1 MLALW
6 LSLFEITDLFT
17 EVKVILQGLMY
28 TDVLAAAETTPAAIC
43 VQRDLTPF
51 VRTELLHCTLGVCL
65 MRLLSAVSKSGM
77 MRRSLRISV
86 LSFPPL

>member
-51 VRTELLHCTLGVCL
+51 VRTELVHCTLGVCL
-65 MRLLSAVSKSGM
+65 RLLSAVSKSGM